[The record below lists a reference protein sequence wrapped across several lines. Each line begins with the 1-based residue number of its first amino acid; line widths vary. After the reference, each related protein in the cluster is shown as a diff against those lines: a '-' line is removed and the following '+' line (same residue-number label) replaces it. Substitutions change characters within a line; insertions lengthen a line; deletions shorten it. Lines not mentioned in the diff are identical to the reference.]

1 MINKQN
7 LWFLT
12 LFSLI
17 LVLSVYYVTMP
28 NDLLL
33 TNNGAVGSKKN
44 EQTSV
49 SKDTNTDTTKNEDTK
64 KDDMKSTT
72 TKDNKDNKDTNTTTK
87 DNKDNKDTNTTT
99 KDNKDNN
106 TTVTIKES
114 ETLEALRVSLNQE
127 REAEKT
133 KLQSLLTNS
142 SATSEEKNNA
152 YEKLQEINTVTS
164 EEATLEKK
172 LKEKYKMSVF
182 VKIENKEITVVVD
195 NDKHDTTLANNIMR
209 SVQENFKEKRY
220 ITVQF
225 K

>member
-17 LVLSVYYVTMP
+17 LVLSVYYITMP

-49 SKDTNTDTTKNEDTK
+49 SKDTNKDPTKNEDTK
-64 KDDMKSTT
+64 KDDTKSTT
-72 TKDNKDNKDTNTTTK
+72 TKDNKT
-87 DNKDNKDTNTTT
+87 
-99 KDNKDNN
+99 DNN
-106 TTVTIKES
+106 TTVTIKEG

>member
-72 TKDNKDNKDTNTTTK
+72 TKDNK
-87 DNKDNKDTNTTT
+87 
-99 KDNKDNN
+99 KDNN

>member
-49 SKDTNTDTTKNEDTK
+49 SKDTNKDPTKNEDAK
-64 KDDMKSTT
+64 KDDTKTT
-72 TKDNKDNKDTNTTTK
+72 TSKDNKT
-87 DNKDNKDTNTTT
+87 
-99 KDNKDNN
+99 DNN
-106 TTVTIKES
+106 TTVTIKEG

>member
-17 LVLSVYYVTMP
+17 LVLSVYYITMP

-33 TNNGAVGSKKN
+33 TNNGAVDSNKN

-49 SKDTNTDTTKNEDTK
+49 SKDTNKDPTKNEDTK
-64 KDDMKSTT
+64 KDDTKSTT
-72 TKDNKDNKDTNTTTK
+72 TKDNKDTNTTTK
-87 DNKDNKDTNTTT
+87 DNKT
-99 KDNKDNN
+99 DNN
-106 TTVTIKES
+106 TTVTIKEG

>member
-49 SKDTNTDTTKNEDTK
+49 SKDTNTDTTKNENTK
-64 KDDMKSTT
+64 KDDMKS
-72 TKDNKDNKDTNTTTK
+72 
-87 DNKDNKDTNTTT
+87 TTT

>member
-87 DNKDNKDTNTTT
+87 DNKDN
-99 KDNKDNN
+99 N

-164 EEATLEKK
+164 EEANLEKK

>member
-17 LVLSVYYVTMP
+17 LVLSVYYITMP

-49 SKDTNTDTTKNEDTK
+49 SKDTNTDTTKNENTK
-64 KDDMKSTT
+64 KDDMKS
-72 TKDNKDNKDTNTTTK
+72 TTTK

>member
-44 EQTSV
+44 EQTSM

-72 TKDNKDNKDTNTTTK
+72 TKDNKT
-87 DNKDNKDTNTTT
+87 
-99 KDNKDNN
+99 DNN